1 MQTNPTLI
9 FEYTLAFL
17 VRFEAFFKSEF
28 PRLKGERVNK
38 EWDRTPGVRISKVI
52 FKIKILESEGTNPHN
67 QPILFC

>member
-17 VRFEAFFKSEF
+17 QFWFA
-28 PRLKGERVNK
+28 LKRSLKV
-38 EWDRTPGVRISKVI
+38 ISKVI
-52 FKIKILESEGTNPHN
+52 FKIKILETEGTNPHN

>member
-17 VRFEAFFKSEF
+17 VRFEAFFKSKF
-28 PRLKGERVNK
+28 PRLKAERVNK
-38 EWDRTPGVRISKVI
+38 EWDRTPGVRISRVM